1 MRLVAAALLFA
12 ASGARAEE
20 PARRKLAGLVV
31 RSDDYA
37 IRRGDEVVEEWTGN
51 VVYRRQGQELS
62 SDRAERRHARDQWR
76 ARGRVRGSW
85 KFKDGSGLKAQG
97 EEATHDGERNAGT
110 LRPQPGRLLSFE
122 LQSKGQ
128 SEPDRGEAGELS
140 WDLPADAFRLSGD
153 VRTWGP
159 SGRVWAER
167 AVYDRSKSSLVLA
180 GNRPVLVSGSAAL
193 REKTTGKPRPRVE
206 SRKDGA
212 AAERRD
218 WNGAVQADRIEA
230 VENPR
235 RILAKGAV
243 KGWVVFEGAD
253 PREAAAKTSAPTSP

>member
-1 MRLVAAALLFA
+1 MRLLALAFALLA
-12 ASGARAEE
+12 AVSAGAEE

-51 VVYRRQGQELS
+51 VLYRRQGQELA

-85 KFKDGSGLKAQG
+85 KFKDGSSLKALG
-97 EEATHDGERNAGT
+97 EEATHDGVKNSGT
-110 LRPQPGRLLSFE
+110 LKPQAGRLLSFE
-122 LQSKGQ
+122 LQAAGQ
-128 SEPDRGEAGELS
+128 PEPDLGEARELS
-140 WDLPADAFRLSGD
+140 WDLPADAFRLDGE
-153 VRTWGP
+153 VRLWGP

-167 AVYDRSKSSLVLA
+167 AAYDRSQRSLVLS

-193 REKTTGKPRPRVE
+193 REKTAPKPKPRVE
-206 SRKDGA
+206 TREDGSA
-212 AAERRD
+212 DEGRD

-235 RILAKGAV
+235 RVLAKGAV
-243 KGWVVFEGAD
+243 KGWVLFEGAD
-253 PREAAAKTSAPTSP
+253 PRAAAAKAR